1 MATSPRRDI
10 GRKGSKGRPQKREI
24 EERES
29 RPKKVSA
36 PKKGAVST
44 RDASGRFI
52 KGVSGNPGG
61 PWKATASLEI
71 REAARTY
78 GPESIE
84 RLAFWM
90 RSADPQ
96 ASIMAA
102 KILLERG
109 YGKAVQPIS
118 NPGGAPL
125 INLNFGAPIAT
136 AEEAARVYAEL
147 CRDPSLDISAL
158 KFAAT
163 GSALIEQKTSTKKS
177 KHSPRDNSV
186 EEA

>member
-1 MATSPRRDI
+1 MSHLDHSYK
-10 GRKGSKGRPQKREI
+10 KGKKRPKPQKRKI
-24 EERES
+24 EAAS
-29 RPKKVSA
+29 KPKKNPPAKKVSA
-36 PKKGAVST
+36 PKKDAVAT
-44 RDASGRFI
+44 RDTSGRFI

-61 PWKATASLEI
+61 PWKVAATLEI

-96 ASIMAA
+96 SSIMAA

-109 YGKAVQPIS
+109 YGKAIQPLTGTP
-118 NPGGAPL
+118 NGAPL
-125 INLNFGAPIAT
+125 VSLTIGAAPVAS

-147 CRDPSLDISAL
+147 CRDPSLDVSGL
-158 KFAAT
+158 KFA
-163 GSALIEQKTSTKKS
+163 SRREPALIEQGSNTKDIADGK
-177 KHSPRDNSV
+177 
-186 EEA
+186 

>member
-1 MATSPRRDI
+1 MRGKARSKV
-10 GRKGSKGRPQKREI
+10 GRKVPQSRKTEAQERRPKKN
-24 EERES
+24 
-29 RPKKVSA
+29 PAAKKVSA
-36 PKKGAVST
+36 PKKDAVAT
-44 RDASGRFI
+44 RDTSGRFV
-52 KGVSGNPGG
+52 KGTSGNPGG
-61 PWKATASLEI
+61 PWKVAATLEI

-118 NPGGAPL
+118 SPNGAPL
-125 INLNFGAPIAT
+125 VNINMGAPIT
-136 AEEAARVYAEL
+136 TPEEAARVYAAL
-147 CRDPSLDISAL
+147 CSDPSLDASGL
-158 KFAAT
+158 KFA
-163 GSALIEQKTSTKKS
+163 SSREPALIEQNPNT
-177 KHSPRDNSV
+177 RDIPN
-186 EEA
+186 AK

>member
-1 MATSPRRDI
+1 MATSPRRVA
-10 GRKGSKGRPQKREI
+10 GRKGAKRPPQSRKTEARE
-24 EERES
+24 R
-29 RPKKVSA
+29 RPKNVSP
-36 PKKGAVST
+36 PKNSALAV

-61 PWKATASLEI
+61 PWKVTAEI

-78 GPESIE
+78 GAESIE
-84 RLAFWM
+84 RLAHWM

-96 ASIMAA
+96 ASIIAA

-118 NPGGAPL
+118 SPNGAPL
-125 INLNFGAPIAT
+125 ISLNFGAPITT

-147 CRDPSLDISAL
+147 CRDPSLDASGL
-158 KFAAT
+158 KFSAPEP
-163 GSALIEQKTSTKKS
+163 ALIEQNPNTKDIQNA
-177 KHSPRDNSV
+177 R
-186 EEA
+186 